1 MFHRKIVS
9 PILNGANCTLRKYT
23 CSGIKVC
30 SKTSPDLQRFF
41 HDEVSDSVL
50 LALDITRRDI
60 AGSRATN
67 ACEDPLR
74 NTTWEYFEAA
84 KRAKSVTC
92 GERCAGGRLVA
103 GYSRTVSTGR
113 KLLYL
118 AITNPIYSHSS
129 ISGVTSISLE
139 IVEYTTIEIYRP
151 LSISTVN
158 ILLLSVRG
166 LIKGL
171 RMLRVSVLF
180 WSP

>member
-1 MFHRKIVS
+1 MEIMVWLERDLSIDFPH
-9 PILNGANCTLRKYT
+9 TL
-23 CSGIKVC
+23 
-30 SKTSPDLQRFF
+30 L
-41 HDEVSDSVL
+41 
-50 LALDITRRDI
+50 
-60 AGSRATN
+60 
-67 ACEDPLR
+67 
-74 NTTWEYFEAA
+74 
-84 KRAKSVTC
+84 C
-92 GERCAGGRLVA
+92 GERCVGGRLVA

-158 ILLLSVRG
+158 ILLLSVLG

-171 RMLRVSVLF
+171 RMLRISVLF